1 MTAFPSERVALS
13 KSLIDKLPFA
23 AEGKQATV
31 YDKTLPG
38 FALRIGATAKT
49 FIVYKRLSS
58 GAPKRVTLGRY
69 GHLTID
75 QARTLAQQELAKLT
89 QGIDPNAIKK
99 QQREESKQ
107 EEAVTVETLEWL
119 LNIYEKEQLKGHKGG
134 KESTLRDLGLVR
146 DYMGEKTI
154 TLLKKEVTKGNGAKE
169 ETVKWIEDK
178 EILLADW
185 LHRPYRSITRD
196 EVLQRFDY
204 FALAKP
210 LRVPKSG
217 VRPIQRTHQIVF
229 KFLSTAFNFTIPRT
243 DVKENLT
250 NPCDVLKAYK
260 RWKSTNVRT
269 RRVVFEKKDGAN
281 WFNAVVDYASHNAV
295 GSDYILFSLVQAG
308 RSDEL
313 ADITWD
319 KVDFELKQITYKD
332 TKNGSDYSF
341 PLTKMAIE
349 ILERRKKAKINDYVF
364 GSADSKKHGF
374 VTKSAKP
381 HFENIAEKCGILV
394 SHHDL
399 RRTWTTT
406 ASLHPTITE
415 RTIDFCLKHAIAG
428 VDKNYYQRELGT
440 MLKALQT
447 VEDYFLEQAAK
458 HKEPALESN
467 T

>member
-1 MTAFPSERVALS
+1 MTTFPSERVALS

-23 AEGKQATV
+23 SEGKQATV
-31 YDKTLPG
+31 YDKHLPG

-99 QQREESKQ
+99 QKREKSKQ
-107 EEAVTVETLEWL
+107 EEVVSVETLEWL
-119 LNIYEKEQLKGHKGG
+119 LDTYEREQLKGRKGG
-134 KESTLRDLGLVR
+134 QPSTLRDLGLVR
-146 DYMGEKTI
+146 DYMGERKI
-154 TLLKKEVTKGNGAKE
+154 TLLKEQVSKEKGAKQE
-169 ETVKWIEDK
+169 KIKWIEDK
-178 EILLADW
+178 EILLPNW
-185 LHRPYRSITRD
+185 LQRPYRSITRE

-210 LRVPKSG
+210 QRVPKEG
-217 VRPIQRTHQIVF
+217 LRPIQRTHQIVF
-229 KFLSTAFNFTIPRT
+229 KFLSTAFNFTLPRA
-243 DVKENLT
+243 ELSLT
-250 NPCDVLKAYK
+250 NPCDVLTAYK
-260 RWKSTNVRT
+260 RWKSSNVRT
-269 RRVVFEKKDGAN
+269 RRVVFEKKEGAN
-281 WFNAVVDYASHNAV
+281 WFNAVVDYAKHNPV
-295 GSDYILFSLVQAG
+295 GSDYILFSLIQAG

-313 ADITWD
+313 ANITWD
-319 KVDFELKQITYKD
+319 KVDFELQQITYKD
-332 TKNGSDYSF
+332 TKNGADYHF
-341 PLTKMAIE
+341 PLTKMALE
-349 ILERRKKAKINDYVF
+349 ILERRKKAKINEFVF
-364 GSADSKKHGF
+364 GSPESKKHGF

-406 ASLHPTITE
+406 ASQHSTITKP
-415 RTIDFCLKHAIAG
+415 TIDFCLKHAITG
-428 VDKNYYQRELGT
+428 VDKNYYQREIST

-447 VEDYFLEQAAK
+447 VEDYFVEQAAK
-458 HKEPALESN
+458 HKEPELESN
-467 T
+467 S